1 MIMITILQPSI
12 QEMAGSIINKIIVTK
27 KEKTM
32 QNKEILEALTKA
44 VAEYGYSKYSFVIDN
59 NQSDKV
65 IGNAKDTLEI
75 NNYII
80 KNVEIVFNTAQVVVI
95 RSNIYN
101 SIYGWES
108 KDSALMFSCIKKVY
122 RDKEIIFDCTK

>member
-1 MIMITILQPSI
+1 
-12 QEMAGSIINKIIVTK
+12 
-27 KEKTM
+27 M
-32 QNKEILEALTKA
+32 QNKEILGALTKA

-65 IGNAKDTLEI
+65 IGNAKNTLEA

-80 KNVEIVFNTAQVVVI
+80 KNVEIVFNTAQVVVV
-95 RSNIYN
+95 RSNTYT

-108 KDSALMFSCIKKVY
+108 SDSALMFSCIKKIY
-122 RDKEIIFDCTK
+122 KEDKLIFDCTK

>member
-1 MIMITILQPSI
+1 
-12 QEMAGSIINKIIVTK
+12 
-27 KEKTM
+27 M

-59 NQSDKV
+59 NQINNV
-65 IGNAKDTLEI
+65 IGGAKDTLED

-80 KNVEIVFNTAQVVVI
+80 KNVEIVFNTAQVVVV
-95 RSNIYN
+95 RSNTYT

-108 KDSALMFSCIKKVY
+108 SDSALMFSCIKKIY
-122 RDKEIIFDCTK
+122 KGNKLIFDCTK

>member
-1 MIMITILQPSI
+1 
-12 QEMAGSIINKIIVTK
+12 
-27 KEKTM
+27 M

-59 NQSDKV
+59 NQINKV
-65 IGNAKDTLEI
+65 IGNTKDTLEA

-80 KNVEIVFNTAQVVVI
+80 KNVEIVFNTAQVVVV
-95 RSNIYN
+95 RSNTYT

-108 KDSALMFSCIKKVY
+108 SDSALMFSCIKKIY
-122 RDKEIIFDCTK
+122 REDKLIFDCTK

>member
-1 MIMITILQPSI
+1 
-12 QEMAGSIINKIIVTK
+12 
-27 KEKTM
+27 M

-95 RSNIYN
+95 RSNTYN
-101 SIYGWES
+101 HIYGWES
-108 KDSALMFSCIKKVY
+108 KDSALMFSCIKKIY

>member
-1 MIMITILQPSI
+1 
-12 QEMAGSIINKIIVTK
+12 
-27 KEKTM
+27 M

-59 NQSDKV
+59 NQINKI
-65 IGNAKDTLEI
+65 IGGAKDTLEI

-80 KNVEIVFNTAQVVVI
+80 KNVEIVFNTAQVVVV
-95 RSNIYN
+95 RSNTYT

-108 KDSALMFSCIKKVY
+108 SDSALMFSCIKKVY
-122 RDKEIIFDCTK
+122 RNNELIFDCTK